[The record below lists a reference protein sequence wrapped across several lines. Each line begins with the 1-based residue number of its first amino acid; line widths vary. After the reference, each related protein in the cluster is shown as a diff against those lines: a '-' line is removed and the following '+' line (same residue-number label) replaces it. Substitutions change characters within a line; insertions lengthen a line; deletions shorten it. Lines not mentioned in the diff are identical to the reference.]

1 MWKMEETIMTGWMA
15 VGWVVTAGSVAVL
28 LALIA
33 WIWSQRRGK
42 RAIGGFGEF
51 IGFSVSRYQPM
62 EFLLSEEDFAFL
74 ASQPGYEPELGA
86 RWKRE
91 RRRIF
96 RLYLDELKRDFQRL
110 HAEARVMAAN
120 ADAESAELVG
130 ILMRQQVTFWRA
142 MAGLEV
148 RLALRAAGIGKVNV
162 RPLLE
167 LLEAMR
173 ADLAR
178 VSAPQAA

>member
-1 MWKMEETIMTGWMA
+1 MTAWVA
-15 VGWVVTAGSVAVL
+15 AGWVVTVGSVVAL
-28 LALIA
+28 LATIA
-33 WIWSQRRGK
+33 WIWSQRRG
-42 RAIGGFGEF
+42 RLAGDLGESS
-51 IGFSVSRYQPM
+51 GFSISRYQPM
-62 EFLLSEEDFAFL
+62 EYLLSDEDFEFL
-74 ASQPGYEPELGA
+74 ASQPGYVPEIGA

-130 ILMRQQVTFWRA
+130 ILMRQQIAFWRA

-148 RLALRAAGIGKVNV
+148 RLALRAVGIGKVNV
-162 RPLLE
+162 RPLIE
-167 LLEAMR
+167 LLEAMQV
-173 ADLAR
+173 DLAR
-178 VSAPQAA
+178 FSAPQAA

>member
-1 MWKMEETIMTGWMA
+1 
-15 VGWVVTAGSVAVL
+15 
-28 LALIA
+28 
-33 WIWSQRRGK
+33 
-42 RAIGGFGEF
+42 
-51 IGFSVSRYQPM
+51 
-62 EFLLSEEDFAFL
+62 
-74 ASQPGYEPELGA
+74 
-86 RWKRE
+86 
-91 RRRIF
+91 
-96 RLYLDELKRDFQRL
+96 
-110 HAEARVMAAN
+110 MAAN

-178 VSAPQAA
+178 VGAPQAA